1 MDVQTNRENVIKLL
15 TFLKGMNS
23 IKKTVVTDVKKQPW
37 FTNLSDLPQDT
48 QYIKIKFHDEP
59 ADSDDSSENDYLVKI
74 QKPIFEK
81 CPSPKD
87 SFKDWL
93 KAGWDDY
100 AKEPEYLQEIKR
112 EADTVNESSMYEE
125 FEDDEQ
131 RVEDYQ
137 NWLKDRKIWQERQK
151 ALEKVNRHFLTFF
164 SLYQDLEQDSET
176 NELVVANG
184 LLMIKDQPEINHPI
198 LLQKVKIEFDDREN
212 VLSVVD
218 GDSNSQLYDL
228 LFSKINNVSSEAFQ
242 TLQKKL
248 NESLI
253 HPLDRREATSF
264 FEIAAHRLS
273 SRGEFLKEDDEILNN
288 SQDELFIKF
297 KPMLILRK
305 KLDGLPKFIDKSIA
319 DIKDGGNIPN
329 TLLELAG
336 EQGPRPLKP
345 DQDLSVEQELAEV
358 GGEDPTILLA
368 KPANREQ
375 LQIAREI
382 QTADQ
387 VLVQGPPGT
396 GKTHTIANLIGNF
409 LAQGQS
415 VLVSSSTSK
424 ALSVLKDKLPK
435 ELQSLCVSVF
445 DDSKKDMERSIAGI
459 TEHMA
464 NDSAESLR
472 NKAKRQAK
480 IRDGIIA
487 DLSATRKKI
496 YEIKY
501 SEYSSLIFNGKSMSP
516 TKAATY
522 VSENAERL
530 DYIPGKIKPDVPL
543 PLSYEELSNLYKSN
557 ASVSAEE
564 ERELA
569 EKVPNPEMTASPM
582 KLSELLTDIDN
593 LRSKI
598 SNIAVDQ
605 QIEYDEIGR
614 ELVFKGKHIPLQDD
628 PKKTEALKQ
637 LRDYLGDQKIQA
649 KWELSAIVDGKDS
662 ENNGAR
668 NRWKMLCDQ
677 IEKSAEISN
686 RLTSELF
693 GKEIQIQSNDSID
706 LRAVIS
712 KMKDKYQEKG
722 KIGKL
727 ARILNKE
734 FDIADSMVKI
744 NGKTMKSAEDCT
756 LVLGYLQMQEAR
768 NTCRNYWQDLIH
780 EPEFDSLNNG
790 RQPELQALK
799 YVNQIKNRVNW
810 YEKYYGRLKNLV
822 QLAGF
827 DSTSMFSFSYELSDL
842 DITSAIFDK
851 INRDLPLLCQ
861 IELLHLELQQRI
873 RDYHGI
879 KDDLQK
885 AGTSEICRKL
895 MRDCENKDI
904 VKYSEDYQELQRLY
918 GLYSVQKLR
927 KDYLAKLSEDAP
939 VWAEKIRN
947 REEEFGKDSVPE
959 YIEEAWQ
966 WKQYSQKLDEITS
979 APFEKLQKKNTEL
992 SREYRRITAELA
1004 ETKAWQH
1011 LLEKAERNPELQKSL
1026 QSWKLTTQKIGKGKG
1041 KNAPLLRAQAQELM
1055 VKCQN
1060 AVPVWIMTLSNVT
1073 NNMVPGK
1080 NMFDVL
1086 IIDEASQADL
1096 SALSVL
1102 YLAKKVIIVGDD
1114 KQVSPT
1120 GSFVNLDDLNS
1131 LAASTIKDVIS
1142 NWSLFSASTS
1152 LYDIASTV
1160 CRPLMLREHFR
1171 CVPDIIGFSNRLS
1184 YDGKIKPLRDSSSSD
1199 LRPAVINYRVAGH
1212 RAEYRKVNEV
1222 EADTIVALIQ
1232 AMLETK
1238 QYSDKT
1244 IGVISLNGE
1253 EQAKLIQKKLVSKLN
1268 LTVYQKHK
1276 LLCGSSAQF
1285 QGDERDVML
1294 LSMVDSNDDHNG
1306 PLRKRGLADNQPGK
1320 DLRKRYNVAVSR
1332 AKDQLWV
1339 VNSLDYANDLQEG
1352 DVRKEL
1358 LEYADNPQAYAIDL
1372 EQIKAKAES
1381 PFEEEV
1387 AKALSARGYNLI
1399 QQWPVGAYRIDMVA
1413 VDGNHKAAI
1422 ECDGE
1427 RWHSSEEQIRNDM
1440 ERQTILERIGWH
1452 FIRIRGSEYYRNAEA
1467 TIDRVCT
1474 RLDELGVGT
1483 NHQEY
1488 EPQDGTELL
1497 KEVKRKAARFLTTDS
1512 VEQADP
1518 EELLSWQPTDA
1529 TENENDGNETGDK
1542 FSDQNVDAT
1551 DWVGQNKNIIAQDEF
1566 EETGISDN
1574 SVIGKNTENSL
1585 VEVESNA
1592 INLEKLV
1599 LEFNKLE
1606 PGYYDLLVLFQHD
1619 PALMADLG
1627 IDTEQELLELC
1638 KKLHLADKLQHDLTF
1653 ITGTKFEIGSQDER
1667 EWLKKQLSD
1676 FIGMKCLAASN
1687 NISAKSGFSP
1697 QTINNQINRLLPN
1710 WVNEKGIIVDP
1721 SDQSLTKDQEKRK
1734 QSAITDLISIFKKL
1748 SPGLYDMQYV
1758 FGELSNYQREDLGVD
1773 SSEELLEF
1781 CKSQHIERSV
1791 PKLLSYEREQHF
1803 RIGEVSDRDWLIKFF
1818 KRYSGEHKYAVSAK
1832 IAFQS
1837 GLSVPEI
1844 ESLMSSETSDWI
1856 SKQGIVTE
1864 PESSKFKE
1872 SSGTE
1877 FEGIKFAESP
1887 SSHVLGL
1894 AEESV
1899 QTDAAKTVTKE
1910 AWHEIP
1916 RKMHASFDDVFEFFA
1931 RNSMQHARKIDVG
1944 LLNEYNKYCQ
1954 SLGLLD
1960 AKENSLAEFRN
1971 KVIYSRKWIIQSE
1984 NDSYRFYSLSCADDC
1999 KEELISAFEKMSD
2012 GKHPIKDFISRNS
2025 MLVDRLAIDNETE
2038 LVSICEKLHLANRVD
2053 FSLEFYSEP
2062 YPLFIKG
2069 NHSEKIADKVAG
2081 IALEQPAKGRIA
2093 TPEEIAQSVR
2103 KYAVEHL
2110 HHTLISRE
2118 LFEEYQQFCR
2128 ENLLAGCQ
2136 DLISFQDALIKDRQI
2151 VISKDDRYS
2160 FIDPEKVSSQRIN
2173 QLLNAFKWYR
2183 PGIVSVKL
2191 IFEELPM
2198 LMEQLGLS
2206 DEYELYTFCEK
2217 QGIAM
2222 RYKAEVSLRL
2232 TFIEEPCVLFGY
2244 VKKEDWFGDILKYR
2258 TGDVLDHVLSSISI
2272 ETGVSENFLYNQVM
2286 KNYSEYIKDGI
2297 IQEM

>member
-1 MDVQTNRENVIKLL
+1 MDVQTNRENVVKLL

-23 IKKTVVTDVKKQPW
+23 IKKSVVMDVEKQPW
-37 FTNLSDLPQDT
+37 FINLSDLPQDT
-48 QYIKIKFHDEP
+48 EYVKIKFHDEL
-59 ADSDDSSENDYLVKI
+59 ADDEPSANDYLVKI
-74 QKPIFEK
+74 KKPLFEK
-81 CPSPKD
+81 CPSPKA

-93 KAGWDDY
+93 KFGWDDY
-100 AKEPEYLQEIKR
+100 VKEPEYIEEIRQEV
-112 EADTVNESSMYEE
+112 ESGAESDTQQYEK
-125 FEDDEQ
+125 FTDDEQ

-137 NWLKDRKIWQERQK
+137 SWLKDRKNWQDRQK
-151 ALEKVNRHFLTFF
+151 ALQKVNERFLDFF
-164 SLYQDLEQDSET
+164 SLYQELDQNSEI
-176 NELVVANG
+176 NELMVANG
-184 LLMIKDQPEINHPI
+184 LLTIKNQPEINHPI

-212 VLSVVD
+212 TISIV
-218 GDSNSQLYDL
+218 DSNSSSQLYDL
-228 LFSKINNVSSEAFQ
+228 LFSKVNDVSSEAFQ
-242 TLQKKL
+242 TLQNKL
-248 NESLI
+248 KESTI
-253 HPLDRREATSF
+253 HPLDRKEATDF
-264 FEIAAHRLS
+264 LEIAAHRLS

-288 SQDELFIKF
+288 SPDELFIRF
-297 KPMLILRK
+297 KPMLILRRK
-305 KLDGLPKFIDKSIA
+305 QDGLPKFIDNTIK
-319 DIKDGGNIPN
+319 DIKNGGEIPD

-336 EQGPRPLKP
+336 EQGTRPLKP
-345 DQDLSVEQELAEV
+345 DQDLSVEQELAEI

-368 KPANREQ
+368 KPANKEQ

-382 QTADQ
+382 QTADK

-445 DDSKKDMERSIAGI
+445 DDSNKDMERSIAGI

-464 NDSAESLR
+464 NESAEGLR
-472 NKAKRQAK
+472 NKAKKLAK
-480 IRDGIIA
+480 MREGIIS
-487 DLSATRKKI
+487 DLSETRKKI
-496 YEIKY
+496 YAIKY
-501 SEYSSLIFNGKSMSP
+501 SEYKSLIFNGKSMSP
-516 TKAATY
+516 TEAATY

-530 DYIPGKIKPDVPL
+530 DYIPGKIKSDVPL
-543 PLSYEELSNLYKSN
+543 PLSYEELSKLYKTN
-557 ASVSAEE
+557 ASISPEE
-564 ERELA
+564 EEELV
-569 EKVPNPEMTASPM
+569 EEVPDPEMFALPMDLSQKLTA
-582 KLSELLTDIDN
+582 IDD

-598 SNIAVDQ
+598 SNFVVDHQ
-605 QIEYDEIGR
+605 LEYDELGGELGFKGR
-614 ELVFKGKHIPLQDD
+614 HIQLQNDSKKAEVFKQLQD
-628 PKKTEALKQ
+628 
-637 LRDYLGDQKIQA
+637 YLSDQKIQA
-649 KWELSAIVDGKDS
+649 QWEFSAIVDGKDS
-662 ENNGAR
+662 ENSGAKK
-668 NRWKMLCDQ
+668 RWEMLCDQ
-677 IEKSAEISN
+677 IEASAEFSKN
-686 RLTSELF
+686 LTPELF
-693 GKEIQIQSNDSID
+693 GKKIQLKANDAID
-706 LRAVIS
+706 LSAVIA
-712 KMKDKYQEKG
+712 KMEKKYQEKG

-734 FDIADSMVKI
+734 FDLADSMVKI
-744 NGKTMKSAEDCT
+744 NGKPMKSAEDCA
-756 LVLGYLQMQEAR
+756 LVLKYLKLQELR
-768 NTCRNYWQDLIH
+768 NTCRSYWRDLIH

-790 RQPELQALK
+790 SQPELQALK
-799 YVNQIKNRVNW
+799 YVDQIKKRINW
-810 YEKYYGRLKNLV
+810 YEKNYGRLRNLV

-827 DSTSMFSFSYELSDL
+827 DSTSMFNFSYEMTDS
-842 DITSAIFDK
+842 DITAAIFDM
-851 INRDLPLLCQ
+851 IDHDLPILCQ
-861 IELLHLELQQRI
+861 IQLLYLELQEQ
-873 RDYHGI
+873 I
-879 KDDLQK
+879 KDYRDMVAEIQK

-895 MRDCENKDI
+895 IRDCNKRDI
-904 VKYSEDYQELQRLY
+904 TKYSEDYLELQRLF
-918 GLYSVQKLR
+918 GLQKMR
-927 KDYLAKLSEDAP
+927 TDYLPKLAEAAP

-947 REEEFGKDSVPE
+947 HEGKFGQDRLPE

-966 WKQYSQKLDEITS
+966 WKQFSQKLDEITT
-979 APFEKLQKKNTEL
+979 APFDKLQTKNTEL
-992 SREYRRITAELA
+992 SREYRRITAQLA

-1041 KNAPLLRAQAQELM
+1041 KNAPMLRAQAQKQM
-1055 VKCQN
+1055 VKCQA

-1080 NMFDVL
+1080 NKFDVL

-1096 SALSVL
+1096 SSLSVL

-1212 RAEYRKVNEV
+1212 RAEYQKVNEV

-1529 TENENDGNETGDK
+1529 AENENDGNETGDK
-1542 FSDQNVDAT
+1542 FSDQDVDAT

-1627 IDTEQELLELC
+1627 IDTEQGLLELC
-1638 KKLHLADKLQHDLTF
+1638 KKLHLADQLQHDLTF

-1667 EWLKKQLSD
+1667 EWLKQQLSD
-1676 FIGMKCLAASN
+1676 FIGMKCLDASN

-1697 QTINNQINRLLPN
+1697 LTINNQIYRLLPN

-1734 QSAITDLISIFKKL
+1734 QSAITDLISIFKQL

-1837 GLSVPEI
+1837 GLSVSEI

-1894 AEESV
+1894 AEEAV
-1899 QTDAAKTVTKE
+1899 QNDAAMTVTKE

-1971 KVIYSRKWIIQSE
+1971 KVIYSKKWIIQSE

-1999 KEELISAFEKMSD
+1999 KEELISAFEKMPD

-2038 LVSICEKLHLANRVD
+2038 LVSVCEKLHLVNRVD

-2191 IFEELPM
+2191 IFEELRM
-2198 LMEQLGLS
+2198 LMERLGLS

-2272 ETGVSENFLYNQVM
+2272 ETGVSEKFLYNQVM